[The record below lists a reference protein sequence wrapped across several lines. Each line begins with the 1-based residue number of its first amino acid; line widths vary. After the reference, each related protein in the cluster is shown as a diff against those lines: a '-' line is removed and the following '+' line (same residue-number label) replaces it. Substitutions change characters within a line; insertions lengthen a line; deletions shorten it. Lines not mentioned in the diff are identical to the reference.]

1 MSAIS
6 FQSVSKIYPS
16 PRAPQGGTFKALDAV
31 QLDIE
36 EGEFFGLLGP
46 NGAGKTTMISILAGL
61 TRATS
66 GRLAP

>member
-16 PRAPQGGTFKALDAV
+16 PRAPQGGTFKALDEV

-46 NGAGKTTMISILAGL
+46 NGADPSHQWQGF
-61 TRATS
+61 
-66 GRLAP
+66 RLGQ